1 MRAYEK
7 VLSLDANNLP
17 AAEALIPL
25 YEGAKDAR
33 KLVGV
38 LEIQLGHT
46 QGTESRVE
54 RMRRLAELS
63 EGQLKDKPAAYGWF
77 LKLFAE
83 DPRATGAREEIERLA
98 RETGGWAEVV
108 GAYEAAYGRAG
119 GDKLALMMVVARVQE
134 EELAEPDKALATNT
148 EILKLD
154 ENNAQAIAALERL
167 YLRTERYGELLG
179 IYEKKL
185 RLESDKE
192 AQKEIR
198 YKVASIFELEIK
210 DNDKAIAAYQD
221 ILKDSPD
228 ELQAFRALDRIYVTT
243 SNWKELSPV
252 IQRELKLVP
261 PGDIVAIVELKHRLG

>member
-1 MRAYEK
+1 
-7 VLSLDANNLP
+7 
-17 AAEALIPL
+17 
-25 YEGAKDAR
+25 
-33 KLVGV
+33 
-38 LEIQLGHT
+38 
-46 QGTESRVE
+46 
-54 RMRRLAELS
+54 
-63 EGQLKDKPAAYGWF
+63 
-77 LKLFAE
+77 
-83 DPRATGAREEIERLA
+83 
-98 RETGGWAEVV
+98 
-108 GAYEAAYGRAG
+108 
-119 GDKLALMMVVARVQE
+119 RVQE

-167 YLRTERYGELLG
+167 YLRTERYNELLG

-210 DNDKAIAAYQD
+210 DNAKAIAAYQD

-228 ELQAFRALDRIYVTT
+228 ELQAYRALDRIYLATQQW
-243 SNWKELSPV
+243 NELSPV

-261 PGDIVAIVELKHRLG
+261 PGDAAAIVELKFRLGQLREQHLGDVKGAIDMYRDILDLDATHGGARAALEKRLGDEQHQLTAAAILEPIY